1 MTSAAHIH
9 AKRSAT
15 IAEEK
20 KIHCYSILLDQQ
32 NSALKKK
39 KKSITVPF
47 AAVGSQEVTHQKPE
61 WA

>member
-39 KKSITVPF
+39 KKKVLQSRLPQLE
-47 AAVGSQEVTHQKPE
+47 AKK
-61 WA
+61 

>member
-9 AKRSAT
+9 AKCSVT

-39 KKSITVPF
+39 VLQSRLPQLEAKK
-47 AAVGSQEVTHQKPE
+47 
-61 WA
+61 